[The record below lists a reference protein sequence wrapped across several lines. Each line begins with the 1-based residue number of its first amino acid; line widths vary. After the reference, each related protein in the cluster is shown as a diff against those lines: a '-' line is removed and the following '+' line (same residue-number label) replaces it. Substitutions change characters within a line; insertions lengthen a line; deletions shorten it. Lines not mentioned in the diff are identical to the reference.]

1 MTFAVETYDIEAR
14 RRVKHKTIPARDLVQ
29 AVSVAVVRRYRLT
42 KGYTV
47 SVTLSYATNNMAY
60 ANGRYTV
67 VFDGYTEPAHAGGFV
82 ASSFPDLPKRS

>member
-1 MTFAVETYDIEAR
+1 MAYQIDTYDIQAR
-14 RRVKHKTIPARDLVQ
+14 RRVKHKAIPARDLVQ

-47 SVTLSYATNNMAY
+47 SVTLTYATNTMTY

-67 VFDGYTEPAHAGGFV
+67 VFDGYTEPAHEGGFV
-82 ASSFPDLPKRS
+82 GSWFPDLRKRS